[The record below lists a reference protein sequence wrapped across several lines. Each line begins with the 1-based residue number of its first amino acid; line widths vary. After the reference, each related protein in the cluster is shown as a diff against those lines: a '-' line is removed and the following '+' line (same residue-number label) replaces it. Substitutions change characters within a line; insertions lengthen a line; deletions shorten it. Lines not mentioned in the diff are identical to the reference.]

1 MMGDP
6 KRLGIWVS
14 CGQVSKSSDV
24 YLSSGACRVGLQR
37 LSGRLLLKFL
47 ALLLLV
53 IAEYRPQTGFV
64 S

>member
-24 YLSSGACRVGLQR
+24 YLSSGVYTVGLQR
-37 LSGRLLLKFL
+37 LSG
-47 ALLLLV
+47 
-53 IAEYRPQTGFV
+53 
-64 S
+64 